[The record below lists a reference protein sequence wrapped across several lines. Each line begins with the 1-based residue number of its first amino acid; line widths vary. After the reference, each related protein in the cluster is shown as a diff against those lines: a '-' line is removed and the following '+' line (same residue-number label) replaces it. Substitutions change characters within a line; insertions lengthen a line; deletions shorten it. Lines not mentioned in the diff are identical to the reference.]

1 MHAVVIDSL
10 EEYLSGVLAPA
21 AHRAVE
27 GHLAGCA
34 ACREEVKSMQDVS
47 LLFGSL
53 RTGEEFEPS
62 ARFTASVMQ
71 HVGELTP
78 EPSFASRF
86 ALDLVFGRR
95 LVFASLVM
103 LAVLGSFLATRE
115 AQYSAGPSP
124 DAILA
129 QQDLPEFDSAPSQD
143 NMLVTLT
150 AYEQH

>member
-1 MHAVVIDSL
+1 
-10 EEYLSGVLAPA
+10 
-21 AHRAVE
+21 
-27 GHLAGCA
+27 
-34 ACREEVKSMQDVS
+34 
-47 LLFGSL
+47 
-53 RTGEEFEPS
+53 
-62 ARFTASVMQ
+62 MQ
-71 HVGELTP
+71 HVADLKP
-78 EPSFASRF
+78 EPTFASRF

-95 LVFASLVM
+95 LVFASLVL

-129 QQDLPEFDSAPSQD
+129 QQESPSFDASPSPE

>member
-1 MHAVVIDSL
+1 MHAVVMDSL
-10 EEYLSGVLAPA
+10 EEYLSGELAPTA
-21 AHRAVE
+21 QRAVE

-34 ACREEVKSMQDVS
+34 ACREEVKGMQDVS

-53 RTGEEFEPS
+53 RTEEVFEPS
-62 ARFTASVMQ
+62 PIFTASVMQ
-71 HVGELTP
+71 HVSELKP
-78 EPSFASRF
+78 APSFASLF
-86 ALDLVFGRR
+86 ALDLAFGRR

-129 QQDLPEFDSAPSQD
+129 QQDMPEFDSAPSQD